1 MWSRSITPA
10 KADNPLYI
18 QNMYKTLK
26 ANAAT
31 IAYESYFNCPIV
43 HRLHPDTPFPKASVA
58 YRQLWSAGK

>member
-31 IAYESYFNCPIV
+31 IAYESGSCRV
-43 HRLHPDTPFPKASVA
+43 SG
-58 YRQLWSAGK
+58 W